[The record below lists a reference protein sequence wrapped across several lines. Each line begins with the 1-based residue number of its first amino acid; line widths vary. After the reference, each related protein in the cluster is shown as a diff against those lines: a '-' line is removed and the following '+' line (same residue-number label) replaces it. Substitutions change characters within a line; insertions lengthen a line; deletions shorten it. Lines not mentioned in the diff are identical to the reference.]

1 MLIFVFN
8 LEHLN
13 SIKKLLNGF
22 FQRSGSIIFAAIV
35 IARIS
40 NFLAYL
46 IALRFIVKEELGVV
60 IYTFSFVSFLIPM
73 AGLGVQQ
80 SLVRYGA
87 LLKQKAQI
95 EGLFMYVLKK
105 GFWITIGLVSILL
118 FLSSYYPFKY
128 EKSSFYFKILI
139 FSVLF
144 HFLMAL
150 VKIYLRLHYKNKMY
164 AYLEITYSFLF
175 VGLVSVLS
183 YFYSEIG
190 YIIAII
196 TTPLLTFLIFIFKMN
211 VNFKKKER
219 FNFINFEFWKYGFF
233 AGLANV
239 VPLFLFEIDTI
250 LIGNLLENPIEN
262 TYYKYITL
270 IPFSLLFLPNV
281 LMATDFV
288 YFTERISNR
297 KYILNYIKSYILIF
311 SGVSFLLLI
320 GAYFLGKIGLVFLF
334 GKEYGNFIDTFLILM
349 VGISGILILRTLFG
363 NLLSSIGKAS
373 ANFYIGLL
381 ALLVNVISNYYFI
394 PKYGIKGAAI
404 TSAIIMWFT
413 SILSLLLFFYYYS
426 KTKTNL

>member
-1 MLIFVFN
+1 MFFN

-22 FQRSGSIIFAAIV
+22 FQRSGSIIFVAIV

-46 IALRFIVKEELGVV
+46 IALHFIVKEELGVV

-87 LLKQKAQI
+87 LLKQKAQV

-105 GFWITIGLVSILL
+105 GFWITIILVSLLL
-118 FLSSYYPFKY
+118 FLSNYYPFKY
-128 EKSSFYFKILI
+128 EKSSFYFKILV

-144 HFLMAL
+144 HFLLAL
-150 VKIYLRLHYKNKMY
+150 IKIYLRLHYKNKMY
-164 AYLEITYSFLF
+164 AYLEITYSLLF
-175 VGLVSVLS
+175 VSLVSILS

-196 TTPLLTFLIFIFKMN
+196 ATPLLTFLIFIFKIK
-211 VNFKKKER
+211 VNFTKKER

-270 IPFSLLFLPNV
+270 IPFSLLFLPKV
-281 LMATDFV
+281 LMTADFV
-288 YFTERISNR
+288 YFTERISDR

-320 GAYFLGKIGLVFLF
+320 GAYFLGKIGLLFLF
-334 GKEYGNFIDTFLILM
+334 GKEYGNFTDTFLILM
-349 VGISGILILRTLFG
+349 LGISGILILRTLFG

-381 ALLVNVISNYYFI
+381 ALLVNFVSNYYFI

-413 SILSLLLFFYYYS
+413 SILSLLIFFYYYS
-426 KTKTNL
+426 KTKTDL